1 MVCEAYKES
10 SVFRIG
16 GDEFVVVV
24 QGSDY
29 KARHE
34 IFEILCSDVQT
45 RLCIRIRNNSS
56 SCMAAID
63 KMSPDRNT
71 DCAETAFAQSAAHW
85 PDCKFFTKSLDK
97 LKIPEYN

>member
-1 MVCEAYKES
+1 
-10 SVFRIG
+10 
-16 GDEFVVVV
+16 
-24 QGSDY
+24 
-29 KARHE
+29 
-34 IFEILCSDVQT
+34 
-45 RLCIRIRNNSS
+45 
-56 SCMAAID
+56 MAAID